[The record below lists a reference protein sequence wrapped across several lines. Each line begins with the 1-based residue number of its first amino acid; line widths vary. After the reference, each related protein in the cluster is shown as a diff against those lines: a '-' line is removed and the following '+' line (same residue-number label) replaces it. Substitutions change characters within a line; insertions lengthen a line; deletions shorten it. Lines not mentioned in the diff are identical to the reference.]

1 MAEPWYP
8 RTVLFVSDA
17 EAAYRHYIDV
27 LGFEH
32 EWRHEE
38 SGSLLVCEVGRD
50 GVQIILQRDPEKAG
64 KGRVFINPNRGE
76 SERATSEMKARGADI
91 RTGIWGMPV
100 IMVHDPDGN
109 QLFFNDDALVKAD
122 AS

>member
-8 RTVLFVSDA
+8 RPVLFVSDA

-27 LGFEH
+27 LGFQH

-38 SGSLLVCEVGRD
+38 DGRLFVCEVGRD
-50 GVQIILQRDPEKAG
+50 GVQIILQRDPDRAG
-64 KGRVFINPNRGE
+64 KGRVFINPNHGE
-76 SERATSEMKARGADI
+76 SESETAKMKVRNADVTS
-91 RTGIWGMPV
+91 GIWGMPV
-100 IMVHDPDGN
+100 IIVRDPDGN
-109 QLFFNDDALVKAD
+109 QLFFNDDALMKTE